1 MRSPF
6 YLAKQISCSRAT
18 FAAPV
23 QLSYKINLI
32 VTSRPIIHTN
42 HKFVTEER
50 WNCQEKTYQLRAYC
64 VKSTSESLLFP
75 GEFWLYNEI
84 ARN

>member
-1 MRSPF
+1 MFSFLPPYPWFKENDDFMRSPF

-50 WNCQEKTYQLRAYC
+50 
-64 VKSTSESLLFP
+64 
-75 GEFWLYNEI
+75 
-84 ARN
+84 